1 MLCNNFELLEDKPLR
16 TKVLIW
22 NPSEENETKLKKNS
36 RNLRRTKYEKRIYLS
51 Q

>member
-22 NPSEENETKLKKNS
+22 NPSEENETKLKKFKKF
-36 RNLRRTKYEKRIYLS
+36 TKNKI
-51 Q
+51 

>member
-22 NPSEENETKLKKNS
+22 NPSEENETKLEEIQEIYEEQNMKKE
-36 RNLRRTKYEKRIYLS
+36 YI
-51 Q
+51 

>member
-22 NPSEENETKLKKNS
+22 NPSEENETKLKKIQEI
-36 RNLRRTKYEKRIYLS
+36 YEEQNMKKEYI
-51 Q
+51 